1 MTLKP
6 GGECKLMM
14 YANNSW
20 KKTWKK
26 TFVDSGLD
34 QFEPQS
40 GVPITHTYK
49 TSVVQSSSSFVK
61 SNSSDR
67 RRPSALAEGCG
78 RNAGENSPQ

>member
-26 TFVDSGLD
+26 TFVDWTNLNHNLE
-34 QFEPQS
+34 FQS
-40 GVPITHTYK
+40 LTLTKPVSCNH
-49 TSVVQSSSSFVK
+49 QA
-61 SNSSDR
+61 R
-67 RRPSALAEGCG
+67 L
-78 RNAGENSPQ
+78 